1 MSFYRPD
8 SLLAA
13 VNPLCKSIDLN
24 GITPEKEEFQARV
37 WKVLFK
43 FIVLHCTNVY
53 QHSGGPPLWQGRSVG
68 SLRQPGCVQAL
79 TQSRFSAASLAEIQQ
94 LATGS
99 SSSRTLLL
107 QGVQGSQFATV

>member
-1 MSFYRPD
+1 VPFYRPD

-24 GITPEKEEFQARV
+24 GITPEKDEFQAQV

-43 FIVLHCTNVY
+43 FTALHGTNLY
-53 QHSGGPPLWQGRSVG
+53 QHSGGPPLQRGRSVG
-68 SLRQPGCVQAL
+68 SRREPGCVQAL
-79 TQSRFSAASLAEIQQ
+79 AGSRVSTALLAEIRQ
-94 LATGS
+94 LAPGS
-99 SSSRTLLL
+99 SSSRTLFL